1 MKGVKGVKGVTKLK
15 IFRGS
20 SYRSEVLQRVEEL
33 RVISDLAV
41 GVLSP
46 GRRETCTLLVDD
58 AKRGLSSMLL
68 LADMADEVEGNQC
81 GDRGGGTG
89 EASGT
94 GDGSKR

>member
-1 MKGVKGVKGVTKLK
+1 MTKLR

-20 SYRSEVLQRVEEL
+20 SYRTEVLQRVEEL
-33 RVISDLAV
+33 RVISELAV

-81 GDRGGGTG
+81 DDRG
-89 EASGT
+89 
-94 GDGSKR
+94 GDGSKA